1 MRESDFKVEISFE
14 ALTMTERISKGRSVM
29 FVKRV
34 VSSLQIVST
43 MHDSPSCL
51 IA

>member
-1 MRESDFKVEISFE
+1 MHESDFKVEISFE
-14 ALTMTERISKGRSVM
+14 SLTMAERISKGRSVM

-34 VSSLQIVST
+34 ASSLHNAHFT
-43 MHDSPSCL
+43 FKL